1 MKKFTL
7 LLILLVAGFV
17 LPRSFTTAIFAETK
31 TETLTV
37 TGVKTTQ
44 TATNGGSVD
53 TDLLPNDG
61 TVVWHAKYDGNS
73 YAAKNQGAQFGKQ
86 KYPFNGTL
94 TLTKSAIP
102 DHATITAIKLTIG
115 GAAGGSTY
123 KADAYV
129 AGEKFGSQMSFSGST
144 VTERS
149 FSGSQTITTAAD
161 NIYISFS
168 DGAYG
173 FKITNIEVEY
183 EEPSTEEAAVSTPV
197 ITGPDGTFFGEAEVS
212 ISGEEDA
219 SIYYTLDGTEPTA
232 SSTLYTEAFK
242 IKETTTVK
250 AIAIKGED
258 TSYVATKVFTA
269 GKTFATIA
277 ALIEAAPASTETVC
291 ITGPV
296 VVSANNNGDSS
307 AKYKYLFVQDTDGAH
322 GLNFGAVSSDPAY
335 TAGQTFKNV
344 IGTFDSSTSGVHP
357 KFTPETSSLVAEDG
371 TAPEPIEKTISELFS
386 EANYNIYVKF
396 TNQTVSN
403 TSISDGSNTLK
414 LYSYIASTDNL
425 TNNLSYDIEGI
436 YAIYSSTKELLLTS
450 IEQHV
455 SAEKPAT
462 PVVTYNGEAV
472 EAGAE
477 VAVWPNESIKVS
489 IDGATSYKVNGGEA
503 TTGASFT
510 ITTDD
515 TAEAVSYSIVGVN
528 DIGESDTFAFTYKV
542 KEPADIAASYRAT
555 AIDGSTA
562 AIVKGNSV
570 TLSADGATSFL
581 VNDEAIKGNTYSITT
596 FGEPIKFTAKNAAG
610 ENSASIT
617 FTETNEVYQ
626 LTTSTADLVDGD
638 LYIVA
643 ASGSAKAMS
652 STTVENATDITK
664 TGNYIV
670 NPSDEVL
677 VLKLTSDGDGGW
689 KFMTSDN
696 EGLYLSSSSS
706 SKTTELSANPTS
718 LTITYSDKNVVSV
731 KSSTSNSL
739 QYNSSGYFRSYS
751 SSQSAIALYH
761 LVKGEQAFTK
771 TTDDNDSYL
780 FGGKAVV
787 LYAEGEEVWLELGS
801 THFYGIIDI
810 QSLGGNAEDLFEI
823 NKEISYFEIS
833 TVANVENGP
842 TTYYEGVIESTPLV
856 VSEES
861 VNKKF
866 EIINDGAELTKD
878 YVGKIA
884 RVHGTVES
892 NVTDDN
898 DNPRMTLTSG
908 NVTYTIV
915 KRFNKRAEE
924 SSSNVRSR
932 AGDEDEADD
941 NTTTNTGVE
950 IWNSAS
956 DEWNTFAKDT
966 DLYVGGV
973 VGLDKDLGV
982 VLYPTV
988 ISTNENN
995 VTSKI
1000 DMPVD
1005 SEIMVIGNSIV
1016 SEGASV
1022 YNLSGARVQ
1031 PRNLAKGVY
1040 IVRLANGTAR
1050 KIAIK

>member
-44 TATNGGSVD
+44 IATNGGSVD

-183 EEPSTEEAAVSTPV
+183 EEPATEEAAVSTPV

-232 SSTLYTEAFK
+232 NSTLYTEAFK

-250 AIAIKGED
+250 AIAIKGDD
-258 TSYVATKVFTA
+258 TSYVATKEFTA

-296 VVSANNNGDSS
+296 VVSAYNST
-307 AKYKYLFVQDTDGAH
+307 YLFVQDEDGAH
-322 GLNFGAVSSDPAY
+322 GLNLGKISSATY
-335 TAGQTFKNV
+335 KAGQRFENV
-344 IGTFDSSTSGVHP
+344 KGTYNASASGTSSN
-357 KFTPETSSLVAEDG
+357 FTAETSSLVATDG
-371 TAPEPIEKTISELFS
+371 DAPTPAEKTISELTAS
-386 EANYNIYVKF
+386 SDYNIYIKV
-396 TNQTVSN
+396 TNAKVTSSSSKYYIGDNNDIQLYGYTATLSASN
-403 TSISDGSNTLK
+403 GV
-414 LYSYIASTDNL
+414 Y
-425 TNNLSYDIEGI
+425 YDIEGI
-436 YAIYSSTKELLLTS
+436 YVTYNNKPEILLTS

-472 EAGAE
+472 EANAE

-489 IDGATSYKVNGGEA
+489 IDGATSYKINDGEA

-515 TAEAVSYSIVGVN
+515 TADAVSYSIVGVN
-528 DIGESDTFAFTYKV
+528 DIGESDAFAFSYKV
-542 KEPADIAASYRAT
+542 KEPADIAASYRNT

-570 TLSADGATSFL
+570 TLSADGATSLL

-643 ASGSAKAMS
+643 ANGYAKAMS
-652 STTVENATDITK
+652 STTVDVATDITK

-677 VLKLTSDGDGGW
+677 VLKLASDGEGGW
-689 KFMTSDN
+689 KFMTSES
-696 EGLYLSSSSS
+696 EGLYLSNNG
-706 SKTTELSANPTS
+706 TTTNISAGPTS

-731 KSSTSNSL
+731 KVGTSRYL
-739 QYNSSGYFRSYS
+739 QYNSSGYFRSYGQG
-751 SSQSAIALYH
+751 QSAIALYH
-761 LVKGEQAFTK
+761 LVKGEQALK
-771 TTDDNDSYL
+771 AENNSYL
-780 FGGKAVV
+780 FGGTAVV
-787 LYAEGEEVWLELGS
+787 LYAEGEEVWLELDG
-801 THFYGIIDI
+801 TNFYGIIDKS
-810 QSLGGNAEDLFEI
+810 SLGGNAEDLFEI

-842 TTYYEGVIESTPLV
+842 TTYYEGVIESTPLI

-892 NVTDDN
+892 NDTDG
-898 DNPRMTLTSG
+898 MTLTSG
-908 NVTYTIV
+908 DV
-915 KRFNKRAEE
+915 KYKIFTKFKVRSTDE
-924 SSSNVRSR
+924 SESTDESGSNVRSR
-932 AGDEDEADD
+932 TGDEDEADD
-941 NTTTNTGVE
+941 TATSTGEE

-956 DEWNTFAKDT
+956 DEWRNFSG

-973 VGLDKDLGV
+973 VGLEKGAV

-988 ISTNENN
+988 ISSNI

>member
-31 TETLTV
+31 TESLTV
-37 TGVKTTQ
+37 TGVVTEV
-44 TATNGGSVD
+44 GGGEKVD
-53 TDLLPNDG
+53 IDLAPNTG
-61 TVVWHAKYDGNS
+61 TVVWHAYSDKAYATGTSNAQLGSTKNTFKDG
-73 YAAKNQGAQFGKQ
+73 
-86 KYPFNGTL
+86 TI
-94 TLTKSAIP
+94 TLTKTAIP
-102 DHATITAIKLTIG
+102 DNSTITAVKITG
-115 GAAGGSTY
+115 Y
-123 KADAYV
+123 
-129 AGEKFGSQMSFSGST
+129 SGSSGSAT
-144 VTERS
+144 
-149 FSGSQTITTAAD
+149 FSVKVGSSTFSATTSKWTTSSTTLTFTGSQTISGEVANQIVITATAATKAL
-161 NIYISFS
+161 YIS
-168 DGAYG
+168 
-173 FKITNIEVEY
+173 KLEVEY
-183 EEPSTEEAAVSTPV
+183 EEPAPSAVSTPV

-232 SSTLYTEAFK
+232 SSTHYTEAFK

-258 TSYVATKVFTA
+258 TSYVATKEFTA

-291 ITGPV
+291 VTGPV
-296 VVSANNNGDSS
+296 VVSAYNST
-307 AKYKYLFVQDTDGAH
+307 YLFVQDEDGAH
-322 GLNFGAVSSDPAY
+322 GLNLGKISSATY
-335 TAGQTFKNV
+335 KAGQRFENV
-344 IGTFDSSTSGVHP
+344 KGTYNASASGTSSN
-357 KFTPETSSLVAEDG
+357 FTAETSSLVAEDG
-371 TAPEPIEKTISELFS
+371 DAPTPAEKTISELTAS
-386 EANYNIYVKF
+386 SDYNIYIKV
-396 TNQTVSN
+396 TNAKVTSSN
-403 TSISDGSNTLK
+403 SKYFIGDNNDIQLYGYTATLSASNGV
-414 LYSYIASTDNL
+414 
-425 TNNLSYDIEGI
+425 SYDIEGI
-436 YAIYSSTKELLLTS
+436 YVTYNNKPEILLTS

-472 EAGAE
+472 DANAE

-515 TAEAVSYSIVGVN
+515 KAEAVSYSIVGVN
-528 DIGESDTFAFTYKV
+528 DNGESDAFAFSYKV
-542 KEPADIAASYRAT
+542 KEPEIEVSYNGEV
-555 AIDGSTA
+555 IDGEKYAILSGRSVKFA
-562 AIVKGNSV
+562 AN
-570 TLSADGATSFL
+570 GATSSEYTF
-581 VNDEAIKGNTYSITT
+581 DGTT
-596 FGEPIKFTAKNAAG
+596 VEGTSTVKIEKFGAYTFKAKNAAG
-610 ENSASIT
+610 EVSKTIT
-617 FTETNEVYQ
+617 FEEGNAEVYQ
-626 LTTSTADLVDGD
+626 LTTSTADLVAGD

-643 ASGSAKAMS
+643 AASADYGYAMS
-652 STTVENATDITK
+652 TSSADKGVSITK
-664 TGNYIV
+664 TGNYII
-670 NPSDEVL
+670 NPSNDVQIFTLEGSEGAW
-677 VLKLTSDGDGGW
+677 KL
-689 KFMTSDN
+689 MTSDAS
-696 EGLYLSSSSS
+696 GLYVGNSS
-706 SKTTELSANPTS
+706 TS
-718 LTITYSDKNVVSV
+718 VGTSTSPNTFKITYTSGVVSV
-731 KSSTSNSL
+731 QSTTSTDRSIKFNNTDSFKN
-739 QYNSSGYFRSYS
+739 YASSYS
-751 SSQSAIALYH
+751 SCSAIALYH

-771 TTDDNDSYL
+771 TTDDNESYL

-787 LYAEGEEVWLELGS
+787 LYAEEDEVWLELGS
-801 THFYGIIDI
+801 THFYGVILDDD
-810 QSLGGNAEDLFEI
+810 LGNAEDLFEI
-823 NKEISYFEIS
+823 NKEVSYFEITEAS
-833 TVANVENGP
+833 NVDNAP
-842 TTYYEGVIESTPLV
+842 TTYYQGYITSAPLV

-861 VNKKF
+861 EDKTF
-866 EIINDGAELTKD
+866 EIIADGTELTND

-884 RVHGTVES
+884 RVHGKVES
-892 NVTDDN
+892 NDTEDI
-898 DNPRMTLTSG
+898 DNPRMTLTSDK
-908 NVTYTIV
+908 VTYTIV

-941 NTTTNTGVE
+941 NTTTNTGVV

-956 DEWNTFAKDT
+956 DEWNTFTEGT

-1040 IVRLANGTAR
+1040 IVRLVNGTAR